1 MRKRKPKLLRFK
13 RTVRILGIDEICKR
27 TGKSKSHTSMVLRGK
42 REDPETI
49 EAARA
54 LGVIA

>member
-1 MRKRKPKLLRFK
+1 MSKRKPKILRYK
-13 RTVRILGIDEICKR
+13 RTVRIIGVDEICKR

-42 REDPETI
+42 REDPETLSV
-49 EAARA
+49 ARE